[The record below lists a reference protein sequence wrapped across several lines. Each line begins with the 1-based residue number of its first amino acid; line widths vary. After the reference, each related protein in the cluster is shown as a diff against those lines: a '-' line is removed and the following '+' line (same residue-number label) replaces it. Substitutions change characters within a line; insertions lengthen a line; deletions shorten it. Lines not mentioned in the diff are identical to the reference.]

1 MYTQC
6 PECFT
11 VFKLDAAM
19 LVPACGCV
27 RCNHCDTVFNALG
40 TLAEQLPPEPFTRLD
55 VHSLDQEPPRLDIA
69 VFRPRPAA
77 TAPLPESEPANL
89 NVIVDEQEP
98 VAAGES
104 EDFSTLTFT
113 PRFARKHR
121 GRRRLGW
128 AFASIF
134 LLLGLSAQLA
144 WAKREELISDP
155 QVGPLLQ
162 RACATLHCE
171 LPLVHDTRQ
180 LRLLARDVQAH
191 PSVTGALLI
200 SASVRNDAHFAQPF
214 PVVTITLADVDGKR
228 LAMRRFRPAEY
239 VADTAVRERGLA
251 PGTNAAMVFEVQD
264 PGQHAVAFEFAFE

>member
-27 RCNHCDTVFNALG
+27 RCNHCDVVFNALG

-55 VHSLDQEPPRLDIA
+55 VHSLDEEPPRLDIA

-77 TAPLPESEPANL
+77 PEVAPVSMVASN
-89 NVIVDEQEP
+89 DETV
-98 VAAGES
+98 VADDDES

-113 PRFARKHR
+113 PRFARKNHR
-121 GRRRLGW
+121 TRRRLGW
-128 AFASIF
+128 AIASIA

-144 WAKREELISDP
+144 WAKRDELISDP

-171 LPLVHDTRQ
+171 LPLVQDTHQ

-191 PSVTGALLI
+191 PSVSGALLI
-200 SASVRNDAHFAQPF
+200 TASVRNDAHFAQPF

-239 VADTAVRERGLA
+239 IADASMRERGLA

-264 PGQHAVAFEFAFE
+264 PGQHAVAFEFGFE

>member
-55 VHSLDQEPPRLDIA
+55 IHSLDQEPPRLDIA
-69 VFRPRPAA
+69 VFRPRPA
-77 TAPLPESEPANL
+77 LPEPEPDSLDATL
-89 NVIVDEQEP
+89 DQHASVE
-98 VAAGES
+98 AGES

-128 AFASIF
+128 AFACIV
-134 LLLGLSAQLA
+134 LMLGLSAQLA

-171 LPLVHDTRQ
+171 LPLVQDTHL

-191 PSVTGALLI
+191 PSVSGALLI
-200 SASVRNDAHFAQPF
+200 TASVRNDARFAQPF

-264 PGQHAVAFEFAFE
+264 PGQHAVAFEFGFE